1 MPQSR
6 IERRW
11 TRDRRGPRILGDDE
25 WLHGWICYPV
35 PPPGDGW
42 VICDSTRDRKTRWER
57 VVRLEQLDLF

>member
-6 IERRW
+6 IERVW

-42 VICDSTRDRKTRWER
+42 VICDLSRERKTRWER
-57 VVRLEQLDLF
+57 VVRLDS